1 MTDGPARYLCLC
13 CGGLEPEA
21 AEATRGFLRSAVP
34 EHADDCSIQVF
45 SLDGDGS
52 ARVVLGAAAVGK
64 LIITAPRAVPVTVML
79 RVPYFICVLALV
91 GEAHALPSD
100 KEHGLPYIE
109 EAVRGDA
116 DGWANALVTW
126 AAAQDALA
134 PPASPS
140 WSERVAVFLAASES
154 EASPPPSI
162 SLRFRGSTLRDGEH
176 AFHKPDIMPVVGA
189 GTAAR
194 LGDDAI
200 VDLVHFDLETV
211 VLILEKV
218 RHRWMQARAP
228 HVYTLI
234 RLMFLCTYTYEPP
247 QYPDSTST
255 SGSRSTRAA
264 PTSERPCPQS
274 RPTHLSDTGAW
285 SPRCAHPPRR
295 CSATRRGP
303 RRATSCA
310 TLWPG
315 VRVCKGPCGLSGV
328 CTVLAPGRLSLTA
341 IPFPLTPNPP

>member
-1 MTDGPARYLCLC
+1 MARYLCLC

-34 EHADDCSIQVF
+34 EHADDCTIQVF

-64 LIITAPRAVPVTVML
+64 LIITTPRAVPVTVIL
-79 RVPYFICVLALV
+79 KIPYFICVLALV

-134 PPASPS
+134 PPVSPS
-140 WSERVAVFLAASES
+140 WSERVAVFLAAAPES

-194 LGDDAI
+194 LGAPAI
-200 VDLVHFDLETV
+200 VSLVHFDLETV

-218 RHRWMQARAP
+218 RYRDECEREP
-228 HVYTLI
+228 RT
-234 RLMFLCTYTYEPP
+234 CT
-247 QYPDSTST
+247 
-255 SGSRSTRAA
+255 
-264 PTSERPCPQS
+264 
-274 RPTHLSDTGAW
+274 H
-285 SPRCAHPPRR
+285 
-295 CSATRRGP
+295 
-303 RRATSCA
+303 
-310 TLWPG
+310 
-315 VRVCKGPCGLSGV
+315 
-328 CTVLAPGRLSLTA
+328 
-341 IPFPLTPNPP
+341 